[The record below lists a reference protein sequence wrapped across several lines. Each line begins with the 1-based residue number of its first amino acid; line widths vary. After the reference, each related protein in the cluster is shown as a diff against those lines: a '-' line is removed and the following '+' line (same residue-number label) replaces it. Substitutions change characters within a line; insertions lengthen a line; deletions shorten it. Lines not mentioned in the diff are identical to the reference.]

1 VIFGFA
7 TRKIAMRRTVTASL
21 TGLIGII
28 GLLTISCVHKSTSG
42 AAEESVAPEIDPYAP
57 AVMPENTGSDKPVT
71 VDPMLHEEVVTPA
84 PSENLPEAPSR
95 PIVTTSSKTPRGT
108 GSKRMVV
115 TVARIN
121 LRSSPDRKSRITGE
135 LRLGDVV
142 MVDIDNANGWAK
154 VADGEFIRARH
165 LKSAED

>member
-1 VIFGFA
+1 
-7 TRKIAMRRTVTASL
+7 MRRIVTAGL

-28 GLLTISCVHKSTSG
+28 GLVTTSCVYKSTSG

-71 VDPMLHEEVVTPA
+71 VDPMLHEEPVTETAPQNPA
-84 PSENLPEAPSR
+84 EAVPKST
-95 PIVTTSSKTPRGT
+95 VATASKTPRGT

-121 LRSSPDRKSRITGE
+121 LRSSPDRKSRIAGE
-135 LRLGDVV
+135 LRHGDVV

>member
-1 VIFGFA
+1 
-7 TRKIAMRRTVTASL
+7 MRRIVTAGL
-21 TGLIGII
+21 TGLIGIL
-28 GLLTISCVHKSTSG
+28 GSVTTSCVYKSTSG
-42 AAEESVAPEIDPYAP
+42 ATEESVAPEIDPYAP

-84 PSENLPEAPSR
+84 PSQNPPEAPPR
-95 PIVTTSSKTPRGT
+95 PNVETASKPPRGT

-121 LRSSPDRKSRITGE
+121 LRSSPDRKSRIAGE
-135 LRLGDVV
+135 LRRGDVV
-142 MVDIDNANGWAK
+142 MVDIDSAIGWAK
-154 VADGEFIRARH
+154 VADGEFVRARH

>member
-1 VIFGFA
+1 MKRI
-7 TRKIAMRRTVTASL
+7 VTAV
-21 TGLIGII
+21 LIGFV
-28 GLLTISCVHKSTSG
+28 GVATTSCIHKFNSG
-42 AAEESVAPEIDPYAP
+42 AADEAAAPEIDPYAP

-71 VDPMLHEEVVTPA
+71 VDPMLHEEAVAQTPPQSQA
-84 PSENLPEAPSR
+84 EDHPKAT
-95 PIVTTSSKTPRGT
+95 VTTEGKAPRGT

-135 LRLGDVV
+135 LRRGDIV
-142 MVDIDNANGWAK
+142 MVDIDETIGWAK